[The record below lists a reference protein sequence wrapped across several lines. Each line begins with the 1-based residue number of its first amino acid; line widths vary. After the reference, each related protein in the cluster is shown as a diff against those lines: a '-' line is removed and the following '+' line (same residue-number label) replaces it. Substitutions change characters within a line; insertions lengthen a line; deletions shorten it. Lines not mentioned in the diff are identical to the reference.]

1 MRNYPPDSTDDDCE
15 RSWSVRQSGQI
26 PVSNVPLYF
35 APQRRRQCRQTLGNP
50 CRAGRKAGPVVL
62 EGGVIETNHD
72 RLFDDARQTNP
83 APDRC
88 LSIRSHKRVGSH
100 LIPERANAVVEHRS
114 GVVH

>member
-1 MRNYPPDSTDDDCE
+1 MRNYAADSTDDDRE
-15 RSWSVRQSGQI
+15 RSWPVWQSGQI
-26 PVSNVPLYF
+26 SVSNVPLYLG
-35 APQRRRQCRQTLGNP
+35 PQLGRQCRQTLGNP

-62 EGGVIETNHD
+62 KGGVVKTNHNG
-72 RLFDDARQTNP
+72 LFDDAHQTNP

-88 LSIRSHKRVGSH
+88 LSIRPHKGVGSH